1 MMLTTEQFATLDK
14 ASKQVSL
21 SQKAVDRADYKC
33 NNACTTEEL
42 QKAELA
48 RKKALARL
56 EAAYGGKLKIEM
68 EFFA

>member
-1 MMLTTEQFATLDK
+1 MILTIEQFADLDK
-14 ASKQVSL
+14 ASKEVTL

-33 NNACTTEEL
+33 NNACTVEEL

-48 RKKALARL
+48 RKKAIARL
-56 EAAYGGKLKIEM
+56 EAAYSAKLKMEI